1 MKHVMF
7 AIALIAGM
15 LATGAAIE
23 ISEADILSGDI
34 RRSPLI
40 ICRNSE
46 ADVYAETLTAVKP
59 TVKSKGKSSTKVYF
73 AAAAA
78 VQYSYANPSCAYAD
92 MLSVYQKELADLGV
106 ATDVDIAQ
114 SYSMLLVNPWVT
126 ISVRTTSSS

>member
-59 TVKSKGKSSTKVYF
+59 TVKSKGNSSTKVYF
-73 AAAAA
+73 AAAAQQFSRFCW
-78 VQYSYANPSCAYAD
+78 VFTVTTVWRTRHRGHFSSWR
-92 MLSVYQKELADLGV
+92 LAE
-106 ATDVDIAQ
+106 
-114 SYSMLLVNPWVT
+114 S
-126 ISVRTTSSS
+126 

>member
-34 RRSPLI
+34 RKSPLL

-46 ADVYAETLTAVKP
+46 ADCSEAC
-59 TVKSKGKSSTKVYF
+59 G
-73 AAAAA
+73 
-78 VQYSYANPSCAYAD
+78 
-92 MLSVYQKELADLGV
+92 QK
-106 ATDVDIAQ
+106 Q
-114 SYSMLLVNPWVT
+114 
-126 ISVRTTSSS
+126 R

>member
-34 RRSPLI
+34 RKSPLL
-40 ICRNSE
+40 ICRHSE

-59 TVKSKGKSSTKVYF
+59 TVKSKGASSTKVYF
-73 AAAAA
+73 AAATA

-92 MLSVYQKELADLGV
+92 ILSVYQKELADLGV
-106 ATDVDIAQ
+106 ATDADIA
-114 SYSMLLVNPWVT
+114 
-126 ISVRTTSSS
+126 